1 MERISLYQPEELTEA
16 RAAQRRAGR
25 TMLAVAGAGLA
36 VCVLLCCLTTRQN
49 QGLTFPLTLGA
60 SVLSGWV
67 MIFLSHS
74 RYQPARARVR
84 HVELMLTGPRERFEG
99 RFEKLE
105 GTWLVKK
112 GVPIRKVMEREEFH
126 ETLLSVYAEKA
137 DRLPE
142 EFTGAVETVY
152 DCIVAFEEASASG
165 EVPA

>member
-1 MERISLYQPEELTEA
+1 
-16 RAAQRRAGR
+16 
-25 TMLAVAGAGLA
+25 MLAVAGAGVA
-36 VCVLLCCLTTRQN
+36 VCVVLCCLATRQN
-49 QGLTFPLTLGA
+49 QGLIFPLTLGA

-74 RYQPARARVR
+74 RYQPTRTRVR

-112 GVPIRKVMEREEFH
+112 GVPIRKIKQREEFH

-137 DRLPE
+137 DTLPDGFE
-142 EFTGAVETVY
+142 GAVETVY
-152 DCIVAFEEASASG
+152 DCIVAFEANASE
-165 EVPA
+165 EVSA

>member
-1 MERISLYQPEELTEA
+1 MERIDLYRPEELNRA
-16 RAAQRRAGR
+16 RDDQRRAR
-25 TMLAVAGAGLA
+25 RAMLAVAGAGLA
-36 VCVLLCCLTTRQN
+36 LCVGLCCLTTRQN
-49 QGLTFPLTLGA
+49 QGLTFPLTFGA
-60 SVLSGWV
+60 SLLSGWV
-67 MIFLSHS
+67 VIFLSHS

-137 DRLPE
+137 VRLPE

-152 DCIVAFEEASASG
+152 DCIVAFEAADQ

>member
-16 RAAQRRAGR
+16 RAAQKRAGR

-36 VCVLLCCLTTRQN
+36 VCVLLCCLTTRRN

-67 MIFLSHS
+67 VIFLSHS

-142 EFTGAVETVY
+142 EFTGTVETVY